1 MSALVPFIGIAI
13 LVLGIILYLYL
24 FFRARKK
31 MAGMSIAPEWEDEK
45 GGTFEET
52 EPTDTKIF
60 KAVDTGSDETG
71 SAFGYDAQT
80 VVKNVS
86 FEDKLGKDTV
96 TVELPAKKQ
105 PRRVTRK
112 AATKKVAVKQPV
124 EAKPLTRDEA
134 IAILANKIVRRTKL
148 LKIANRPAAK
158 DVTLAKYKADLAA
171 LKKARPTPVEPA
183 VEPKAVTPAKKVPVK
198 KRTGKKVPSK
208 KGPAKKIPAKKSA
221 KKQA

>member
-1 MSALVPFIGIAI
+1 MSALVSIIAIAI
-13 LVLGIILYLYL
+13 LVLGMGLYLYL

-31 MAGMSIAPEWEDEK
+31 MAGADIAPEWEGEK
-45 GGTFEET
+45 GATFEET

-80 VVKNVS
+80 VIKNVS

-112 AATKKVAVKQPV
+112 AATKKAAVKQPV

-134 IAILANKIVRRTKL
+134 IAILENKIVRRTKL
-148 LKIANRPAAK
+148 LKIANRPVAK

-171 LKKARPTPVEPA
+171 LKKSRPAPVEPA
-183 VEPKAVTPAKKVPVK
+183 VEPKAVTPAKKVPAK
-198 KRTGKKVPSK
+198 KSTRKA
-208 KGPAKKIPAKKSA
+208 PAKKAPAKKTTRKATTKKA
-221 KKQA
+221 K